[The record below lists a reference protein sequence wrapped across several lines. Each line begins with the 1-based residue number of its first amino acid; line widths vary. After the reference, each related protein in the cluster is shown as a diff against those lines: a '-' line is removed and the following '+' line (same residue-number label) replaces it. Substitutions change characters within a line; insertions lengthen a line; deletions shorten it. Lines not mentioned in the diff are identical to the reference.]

1 MSLFDQPQIL
11 ASAEAAHDTHQ
22 QAKGLMDVD
31 PGVAIW
37 TLITFFL
44 LLVILRLFAWKPI
57 IKSLDDREKFLA
69 SAHEDA
75 VSARNEAK
83 KIAAEQSSIIAEAKK
98 EAMAVREEAVNSAA
112 ENSKQLEQMAIKEK
126 NHIIESAYKEADQIK
141 SQAITKNKET
151 IVKLALGA
159 SEKILL
165 EKLDEAEA
173 SKIVDKYIDNLK
185 A

>member
-1 MSLFDQPQIL
+1 MSVLDNNQTII
-11 ASAEAAHDTHQ
+11 EVAAADANHEQ
-22 QAKGLMDVD
+22 KGLMDID
-31 PGVAIW
+31 PGVGIW

-44 LLVILRLFAWKPI
+44 LMVVLRLFAWKPI

-83 KIAAEQSSIIAEAKK
+83 KIADEQSKIIAEAKK
-98 EAMAVREEAVNSAA
+98 EAMAVKEDAINTAA

-159 SEKILL
+159 TEKILQD
-165 EKLDEAEA
+165 KLDEAEA
-173 SKIVDKYIDNLK
+173 EKIVDKYIENLK